1 MDAAGAKAALLARE
15 GHGPTF
21 VAVRTTQPEKTVS
34 EHTAFQIRP
43 QFSLNV
49 KWERMLAGAHALEKG
64 FQVID
69 QDPIEEMVLGC
80 SPLVGMGWVVKRG
93 GHGADGIATCIPSK
107 AVVDPG
113 DAATLY
119 ALTRRKNNAQFIY
132 KIENSLHNSQRKR
145 R

>member
-1 MDAAGAKAALLARE
+1 M
-15 GHGPTF
+15 
-21 VAVRTTQPEKTVS
+21 S

-107 AVVDPG
+107 AVVDPR
-113 DAATLY
+113 DAAILY
-119 ALTRRKNNAQFIY
+119 ALTRSDVAHCFKRASDANRCSRLEGA
-132 KIENSLHNSQRKR
+132 NSR
-145 R
+145 